1 VRTQRIIAVALTIPF
16 VLSACSSESESS
28 PSMTPITPTATESAG
43 PVPSENSGDPCAV
56 LDKMQASLSTAVV
69 DLIANP
75 DLATAFE
82 TEFDNQVALLNDL
95 VSSLQGD
102 SAEQQQLQVDLDAAL
117 LAKDEALNK
126 FNEAQEAESALSQAL
141 GMADA
146 ALSARDAVTSAQ
158 RVLDAV
164 GNQLT
169 CDQP

>member
-1 VRTQRIIAVALTIPF
+1 MRTQRIIAVALTIPF

-28 PSMTPITPTATESAG
+28 PSMTPTATESAG

>member
-1 VRTQRIIAVALTIPF
+1 
-16 VLSACSSESESS
+16 
-28 PSMTPITPTATESAG
+28 MTPITPTATESAG

-158 RVLDAV
+158 RVLDTV

>member
-1 VRTQRIIAVALTIPF
+1 
-16 VLSACSSESESS
+16 
-28 PSMTPITPTATESAG
+28 MTPITPTVTESAS
-43 PVPSENSGDPCAV
+43 PVPSENVGDPCAV
-56 LDKMQASLSTAVV
+56 LDQMQASLSKAVV
-69 DLIANP
+69 DLLANP

-102 SAEQQQLQVDLDAAL
+102 PTEQQQLQVDLDAAL

-126 FNEAQEAESALSQAL
+126 FNEAQEAENALSQAL

-158 RVLDAV
+158 RVLVAV
-164 GNQLT
+164 GKQLT